1 MSEINLTGLLYSLPN
16 SEAYEPQYVPVPLT
30 SVKIQAK
37 VVNFIT
43 EVSKHYIF
51 HGHDYMKC
59 CLYVLTKL

>member
-30 SVKIQAK
+30 SVKILAK

-43 EVSKHYIF
+43 EVSNH
-51 HGHDYMKC
+51 
-59 CLYVLTKL
+59 